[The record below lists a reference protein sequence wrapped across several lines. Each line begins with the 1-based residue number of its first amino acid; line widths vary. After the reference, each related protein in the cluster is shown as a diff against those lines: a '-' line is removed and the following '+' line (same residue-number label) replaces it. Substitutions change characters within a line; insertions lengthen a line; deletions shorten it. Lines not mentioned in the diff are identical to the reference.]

1 MRRRTIGI
9 AAGLL
14 AGYTLG
20 RWLTDERPTPEA
32 VAHRGG
38 AAQGPENTL
47 GAFRNALAAGIP
59 NWEMDVQ
66 LTTDGALAVFHDETL
81 DRTTDGS
88 GPLLGHSL
96 AELKAL
102 DAGAWFGEAWRGERI
117 PTLEEVIALAR
128 DAPGGGARLL
138 IELKSPRLYPGVE
151 QALIDV
157 LRAEDYLDRVLI
169 MSFEGDSL
177 ERVRA
182 LDPDLPLCH
191 LWDGNPFQPP
201 PAAADAE
208 TMGPMWQLAALN
220 PLSVLRAHEEGR
232 TVYTWTVNSAAAL
245 GWLRFCGVDG
255 IISDRLDLLA
265 TIV

>member
-20 RWLTDERPTPEA
+20 RWITGERATPEA

-38 AAQGPENTL
+38 SAQGPENTL

-102 DAGAWFGEAWRGERI
+102 DAGAWFGEA
-117 PTLEEVIALAR
+117 EE
-128 DAPGGGARLL
+128 
-138 IELKSPRLYPGVE
+138 
-151 QALIDV
+151 
-157 LRAEDYLDRVLI
+157 YLDRVLI

-191 LWDGNPFQPP
+191 LWAGSAFSPP

-232 TVYTWTVNSAAAL
+232 EVYTWTVNSAAAL
-245 GWLRFCGVDG
+245 WWLRFCGVDG